1 MKKAEEKKSIEEKEL
16 KKLQELESF
25 FKSANEALGQLTT
38 EYEFKKSDV
47 LRQVNEKLIK
57 QDELKKELAGIYG
70 ENISININ
78 TGEIS
83 EGEAQA

>member
-1 MKKAEEKKSIEEKEL
+1 MKKVEAKSIEEKEL

-38 EYEFKKSDV
+38 DYEFKKSDV

-83 EGEAQA
+83 EGETQA

>member
-1 MKKAEEKKSIEEKEL
+1 MKKVEVKSIEEKEL

>member
-1 MKKAEEKKSIEEKEL
+1 MKKVEAKSIEEKEL

-38 EYEFKKSDV
+38 DYEFKKSDV

>member
-1 MKKAEEKKSIEEKEL
+1 MKKSIEEKEL
-16 KKLQELESF
+16 KKLQEIESF

-57 QDELKKELAGIYG
+57 QDELKKELAETYG
-70 ENISININ
+70 ENIIIDIN

-83 EGEAQA
+83 EAEPQA

>member
-1 MKKAEEKKSIEEKEL
+1 MEKVETKKIEEKEL
-16 KKLQELESF
+16 KKLQNFETF
-25 FKSANEALGQLTT
+25 FTKANEAIGQLVVDF
-38 EYEFKKSDV
+38 EFKKSDI
-47 LRQVNEKLIK
+47 LRQIDDQYIK
-57 QDELKKELAGIYG
+57 REEFKKELAEVYG

>member
-1 MKKAEEKKSIEEKEL
+1 MEKVETKKIEEKEL

-57 QDELKKELAGIYG
+57 QEDLKKELAEVYG

>member
-1 MKKAEEKKSIEEKEL
+1 MKRSIEEKEL
-16 KKLQELESF
+16 KKLQEIESF

-57 QDELKKELAGIYG
+57 QDELKKELAETYG
-70 ENISININ
+70 ENITIDIN

-83 EGEAQA
+83 ESEPQA

>member
-1 MKKAEEKKSIEEKEL
+1 MKKSIEEKEL
-16 KKLQELESF
+16 KKLQEIESF

-57 QDELKKELAGIYG
+57 QDELKKELAETYG
-70 ENISININ
+70 ENITIDIN

-83 EGEAQA
+83 EAEPQA